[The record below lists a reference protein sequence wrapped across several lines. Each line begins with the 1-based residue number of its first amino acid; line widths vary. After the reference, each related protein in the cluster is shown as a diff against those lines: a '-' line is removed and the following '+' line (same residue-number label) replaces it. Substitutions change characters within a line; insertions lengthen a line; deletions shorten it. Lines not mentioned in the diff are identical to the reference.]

1 MDYNPEPVQMPPHSR
16 TGANSFLAASATC
29 ALFAFLTECFLPL
42 SMVFASLAILFA
54 VLSKGKQLKMH
65 SFAKM
70 SVGLA
75 IFSMVFSASILAFS
89 IWTVFTVPSERE
101 RFNQTYKQM
110 YGTTFDE
117 AFEEFQQS
125 IQ

>member
-1 MDYNPEPVQMPPHSR
+1 MDYNPNPVQMPPHPR

-42 SMVFASLAILFA
+42 SMIFASLAILFA

-70 SVGLA
+70 SVGIA
-75 IFSMVFSASILAFS
+75 IFSMVFSVSILAFS
-89 IWTVFTVPSERE
+89 IWTVFTVPGERE

-110 YGTTFDE
+110 YGITFDE
-117 AFEEFQQS
+117 ALEEFQQS

>member
-1 MDYNPEPVQMPPHSR
+1 MDYNPNPVQMPPHPR

-42 SMVFASLAILFA
+42 SMIFASLAILFA

-70 SVGLA
+70 SVGIA
-75 IFSMVFSASILAFS
+75 IFSMVFSVSSLAFS
-89 IWTVFTVPSERE
+89 IWTVFTVPGERE

-110 YGTTFDE
+110 YGITFDE
-117 AFEEFQQS
+117 ALEEFQQS

>member
-1 MDYNPEPVQMPPHSR
+1 MDYDPNPVQMPPHPMQ
-16 TGANSFLAASATC
+16 GANSFLAASATC
-29 ALFAFLTECFLPL
+29 ALFAFLSECFLPL

-70 SVGLA
+70 SVGIA
-75 IFSMVFSASILAFS
+75 VFSLVFGASILAFS
-89 IWTVFTVPSERE
+89 IWTVFTVPEERE
-101 RFNQTYKQM
+101 RFNQTYEKV
-110 YGTTFDE
+110 YGVTFDE

>member
-1 MDYNPEPVQMPPHSR
+1 MDYNPDSVQMPPR
-16 TGANSFLAASATC
+16 PRAGANGFLAASATC
-29 ALFAFLTECFLPL
+29 ALFAFLSECFLPL

-70 SVGLA
+70 SVGIA
-75 IFSMVFSASILAFS
+75 VFSLIFGTSILAFS
-89 IWTVFTVPSERE
+89 IWMVFTIPAERE
-101 RFNQTYKQM
+101 RFNQTYEQM
-110 YGTTFDE
+110 YGITFDE
-117 AFEEFQQS
+117 ALEEFQQS

>member
-1 MDYNPEPVQMPPHSR
+1 MDYNPNPVQMPPR
-16 TGANSFLAASATC
+16 PIGGANSFLAASVTC

-65 SFAKM
+65 SFAKT
-70 SVGLA
+70 SVGIA
-75 IFSMVFSASILAFS
+75 IFSMVFSVSILAYS
-89 IWTVFTVPSERE
+89 IWIVFTVPSERE
-101 RFNQTYKQM
+101 RFNQTYEQM
-110 YGTTFDE
+110 YGITFDE
-117 AFEEFQQS
+117 ALEEFQQS